1 MAMETNQE
9 SSTARLTPFR
19 DEREAGPSF
28 SGGPFLAASIWID
41 RWRELSASLVNTRW
55 CFFKRDGGLDFGGI
69 AGSGRRLEVK
79 QEGDGR
85 STPPY

>member
-28 SGGPFLAASIWID
+28 SGGSFLAASIWID
-41 RWRELSASLVNTRW
+41 RRRELSRPWSTLDGASSSEMVALTSEASL
-55 CFFKRDGGLDFGGI
+55 
-69 AGSGRRLEVK
+69 EV
-79 QEGDGR
+79 EGDWK
-85 STPPY
+85 